1 MNTIQTDRKDICAVN
16 IMLNVFTNT
25 ITVQKCTFKCNQW
38 FTYNSRRRAFE
49 ILMIPWFAFER
60 YADECVSRTER
71 SPRGSKLRGALG
83 HTELA
88 RTQSG
93 DLTVIEKE
101 MASISGFSCAPRWQA
116 ARRCVARRKTA
127 LSGISC
133 LGPLAPHAQ
142 RSPRTSPPSICSS
155 A

>member
-1 MNTIQTDRKDICAVN
+1 
-16 IMLNVFTNT
+16 
-25 ITVQKCTFKCNQW
+25 
-38 FTYNSRRRAFE
+38 
-49 ILMIPWFAFER
+49 MIGAMIWFAFER

-101 MASISGFSCAPRWQA
+101 MASISGFSCAPLRGDKQPA
-116 ARRCVARRKTA
+116 AV
-127 LSGISC
+127 
-133 LGPLAPHAQ
+133 
-142 RSPRTSPPSICSS
+142 
-155 A
+155 